1 MKSVALLVAV
11 VMGLAPGAAVSKAD
25 AGGIDWFP
33 PRARGFGIVAVPK
46 AYYSSENRFGLGLE
60 LVRPYR
66 FPGSAASAA
75 DSDVRVKGRVHLGG
89 HGAAEFEA
97 TSYLGE
103 GRWSVRT
110 KVSYESLAL
119 RFWGIGSD
127 TPSESEEIYRPQNVL
142 AYSEV
147 FHRVVGPLRL
157 GVRAEWQD
165 FRYVEVETGGLLDTG
180 TYRGSGVGS
189 ALGGGVVAAWDTR
202 DNRYA
207 PTEGVYAQAF
217 WLWFGA
223 ANTEYEF
230 NNGHLDFRA
239 YFDVGKQNVLA
250 VQAFTFALFG
260 DVPIWRYAS
269 VGGRAHSRGYRRDR
283 YLERRMGALQMEW
296 RRPVHARLDAVGF
309 LGFANV
315 ARRYDRFT
323 LGNMRPSVGA
333 GLRIHPREN
342 RNLSIRSDIAFGEES
357 LRIYLSF
364 GHAF

>member
-1 MKSVALLVAV
+1 MKSAVLLVFVA
-11 VMGLAPGAAVSKAD
+11 MSLALGASRSKAD
-25 AGGIDWFP
+25 ARGIDWFP
-33 PRARGFGIVAVPK
+33 PRARGCGIVAVPK
-46 AYYSSENRFGLGLE
+46 AYYTSEDRFGVGLE

-66 FPGSAASAA
+66 FPGSTAAAA
-75 DSDVRVKGRVHLGG
+75 DSDLRAKGRLHVDG

-97 TSYLGE
+97 TSHLGE

-110 KVSYESLAL
+110 KVTYEALAL

-127 TPSESEEIYRPQNVL
+127 TPSDAEEIYRPQNVL
-142 AYSEV
+142 AYTEV
-147 FHRVVGPLRL
+147 FHRVVGALRL

-165 FRYVEVETGGLLDTG
+165 YRYVEVETGGLLDAG
-180 TYRGSGVGS
+180 TLRGSGASSV
-189 ALGGGVVAAWDTR
+189 LGGGVVAAWDTR

-207 PTEGVYAQAF
+207 PRRGVYAQAF

-239 YFDVGKQNVLA
+239 YFDLGKQNTLA

-283 YLERRMGALQMEW
+283 YLERRMGALQAEW
-296 RRPVHARLDAVGF
+296 RRPVVARVDAVGF
-309 LGFANV
+309 FGLANV

-323 LGNMRPSVGA
+323 LANMRPSLGA

-342 RNLSIRSDIAFGEES
+342 RDLTIRSDLAFGEDS
-357 LRIYLSF
+357 VRFYLSF

>member
-1 MKSVALLVAV
+1 MKSLALLVV
-11 VMGLAPGAAVSKAD
+11 VALSLALGATRSKAD
-25 AGGIDWFP
+25 AGGIEWFP
-33 PRARGFGIVAVPK
+33 PRARGYGIVAVPK
-46 AYYSSENRFGLGLE
+46 AYYSSENRFGVGLE

-66 FPGSAASAA
+66 FPGSTAAAA
-75 DSDVRVKGRVHLGG
+75 DSDLRAKGRLHVNG
-89 HGAAEFEA
+89 HGAAELEA
-97 TSYLGE
+97 TTYVGE

-110 KVSYESLAL
+110 KVSYEALAL

-127 TPSESEEIYRPQNVL
+127 TPSEAQEVYRPQNLL
-142 AYSEV
+142 AYTEV
-147 FHRVVGPLRL
+147 FHRIVGPLRL

-165 FRYVEVETGGLLDTG
+165 FRYVNVEPGGLLDAG
-180 TYRGSGVGS
+180 AYRGQGAGS
-189 ALGGGVVAAWDTR
+189 VLGGGLVVAWDTR

-207 PTEGVYAQAF
+207 PARGVYAQAF

-223 ANTEYEF
+223 ASTEYEF

-239 YFDVGKQNVLA
+239 YFDLGRQNVLA

-296 RRPVHARLDAVGF
+296 RRPLFARVDAVGF
-309 LGFANV
+309 LGLANV

-323 LGNMRPSVGA
+323 LGNMRPSLGA

-342 RNLSIRSDIAFGEES
+342 RDLSIRSDVAFGEES